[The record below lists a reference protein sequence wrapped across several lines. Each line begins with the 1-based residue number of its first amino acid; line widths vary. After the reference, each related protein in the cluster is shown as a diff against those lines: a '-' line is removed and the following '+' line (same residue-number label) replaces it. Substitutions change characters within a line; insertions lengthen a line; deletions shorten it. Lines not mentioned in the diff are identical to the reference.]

1 MRTDGL
7 DDDKE
12 QFEVNPP
19 TKFLTSRQRHVIIG
33 LIGLC
38 LVLLMSF
45 PLLMLLNILKG
56 SSSSHNY
63 SPIDIIVIPI
73 TVGSGYFVVPLA
85 PAQS

>member
-1 MRTDGL
+1 MDNSIKIISASGQSDSKIHPRESSMRTDGL

-38 LVLLMSF
+38 LVVLMSF
-45 PLLMLLNILKG
+45 SLLMLLNILKG
-56 SSSSHNY
+56 
-63 SPIDIIVIPI
+63 
-73 TVGSGYFVVPLA
+73 
-85 PAQS
+85 